1 MKMHNFQKSWQEE
14 IPAPEFKDS
23 VTAKLLLGFLSDL
36 CEWTQ
41 TVPCLCRGMEKEGT
55 SLYALYRDIA
65 FSGTDF
71 WQTFGGYMAALSP
84 RWQITASGSE
94 LYTQET
100 VKLSLLEANGRFYA
114 VQETVSGHYAGSISL
129 LCLRIQCA
137 SAEEAERLHLL
148 CGAADWQRGLLVA
161 DWSVSGIMEQER
173 IAWLHKNSYYCYG
186 ALSEYPAQEEFLDA
200 LSFKQKIG
208 LWQAFLENGFDYAE
222 FAWLY
227 EQIFNR
233 SLNNR
238 IEWEL
243 ALYAALNRLN
253 YTLKISG
260 AEFEL
265 YDGSGKRRYFSFDSE
280 ENAARALLK
289 LLFPLTAR

>member
-1 MKMHNFQKSWQEE
+1 MKMHNFKKAWQEE
-14 IPAPEFKDS
+14 IPCPEFKDR
-23 VTAKLLLGFLSDL
+23 VTAKLLLGFLYDL

-41 TVPCLCRGMEKEGT
+41 AVPRIFRGIEKDGAA
-55 SLYALYRDIA
+55 LYALYRDTA
-65 FSGTDF
+65 FSGRDF
-71 WQTFGGYMAALSP
+71 WQTFGGYIAALSP
-84 RWQITASGSE
+84 RWQLAASGSE

-114 VQETVSGHYAGSISL
+114 VQETVSGHYADSISS

-137 SAEEAERLHLL
+137 SAADAQRLHQL
-148 CGAADWQRGLLVA
+148 CSAADWRRGLLLA
-161 DWSVSGIMEQER
+161 DWNVSGIMEEEQ
-173 IAWLHKNSYYCYG
+173 IAWLHKNSCYCYG
-186 ALSEYPAQEEFLDA
+186 AIAEYPAREEFLDA
-200 LSFKQKIG
+200 LNFKQKTG

-227 EQIFNR
+227 ERIFNR
-233 SLNNR
+233 ALNNR

-243 ALYAALNRLN
+243 ALYTVLNRLN

-265 YDGSGKRRYFSFDSE
+265 HDGSGRRRYFSFDSE
-280 ENAARALLK
+280 ENATRALLK